1 MTTHADRVRG
11 SPLEH
16 ASLVRA
22 ADVVETGGIEVT
34 IAADEVPDEWR
45 DTLGERYLPGALVAP
60 RPASQAGLDE
70 WLERLGMAEAPPI
83 WADRDATDGEPTAY
97 VCEGF
102 TCSPPRTDLDAA
114 LEWLE
119 KREPSA

>member
-1 MTTHADRVRG
+1 ADRIRG

-22 ADVVETGGIEVT
+22 ANVVETGGIEVT
-34 IAADEVPDEWR
+34 IAADEVPDDWR
-45 DTLGERYLPGALVAP
+45 ETLGERYLPGALVAP
-60 RPASQAGLDE
+60 RPATEDGLDE
-70 WLERLGMAEAPPI
+70 WLDRLDMTAAPPI
-83 WADRDATDGEPTAY
+83 WADRGATDGEPTAY

-119 KREPSA
+119 TREGSA